1 VTEPALDLA
10 TVSSGY
16 GEAIVVR
23 DVDLRVGSGE
33 IMALLGK
40 NGMGK
45 TTLLKAVMGFLPK
58 ATGAVVVEG
67 ADVTTWAPHRI
78 ARRGV
83 AYIAQEKSLFQ
94 DLTVEQN
101 LRLALVAG
109 QSWDEVTDRVRAT
122 FPFLLER
129 LAQRAGTL
137 SGGEQKMLLMSR
149 ALATGARLVLVDEI
163 TEGLQPS
170 VIERLAGVI
179 QVERDAN
186 GTAFL
191 LVEQNVRF
199 SLAVAD
205 RYAVLDIGEIA
216 EAGATGSLGAAA
228 SITAR
233 LSV

>member
-1 VTEPALDLA
+1 MTEPALELA

-23 DVDLRVGSGE
+23 DIDLRVGPGE
-33 IMALLGK
+33 IVAMLGK

-45 TTLLKAVMGFLPK
+45 STLLKAIMGFLPK

-67 ADVTTWAPHRI
+67 ADVTGWAPHRI
-78 ARRGV
+78 ARQGV
-83 AYIAQEKSLFQ
+83 AYIPQEKSLFQ

-101 LRLALVAG
+101 LRLALVGG
-109 QSWDEVTDRVRAT
+109 QIWEEALERVKGA

-129 LAQRAGTL
+129 LGQRAGTL
-137 SGGEQKMLLMSR
+137 SGGEQKMFLISR

-179 QVERDAN
+179 RAEREKN
-186 GTAFL
+186 GTAFF
-191 LVEQNVRF
+191 LVEQNVPF

-216 EAGATGSLGAAA
+216 EAGDAASPGAAR
-228 SITAR
+228 SIAAR